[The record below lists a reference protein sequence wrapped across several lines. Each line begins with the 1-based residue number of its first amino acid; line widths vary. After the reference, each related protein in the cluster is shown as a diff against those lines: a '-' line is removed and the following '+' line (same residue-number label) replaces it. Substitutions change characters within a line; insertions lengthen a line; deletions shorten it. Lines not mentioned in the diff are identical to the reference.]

1 VDVNEIYNMY
11 NYKNIKILVS
21 NDDIWNKMQEITFI
35 FFYNLILVLYIN
47 IILYI
52 EKIRNIL

>member
-52 EKIRNIL
+52 VKIRNIL